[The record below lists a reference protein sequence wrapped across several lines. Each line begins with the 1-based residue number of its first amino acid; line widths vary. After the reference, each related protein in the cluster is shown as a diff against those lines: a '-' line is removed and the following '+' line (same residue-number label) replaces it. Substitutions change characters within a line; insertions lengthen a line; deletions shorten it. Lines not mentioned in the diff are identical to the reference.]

1 MRSALRNNRNTG
13 RKYSLDFSV
22 QALNLFNNVN
32 YGTPSS
38 SLIPTRV
45 PATGL
50 FVPDARLGR
59 STSLAGG
66 IFSSGSAV
74 RRVFVQASFQF

>member
-1 MRSALRNNRNTG
+1 MRAALRNNRNMG

-22 QALNLFNNVN
+22 QALNLLNNVN

-38 SLIPTRV
+38 RLIPARV
-45 PATGL
+45 PGTGL
-50 FVPDARLGR
+50 LVPDTRFGR

>member
-1 MRSALRNNRNTG
+1 MRAALRNNRNTG

-45 PATGL
+45 PGTGRY
-50 FVPDARLGR
+50 VPDTRFGR
-59 STSLAGG
+59 STSLASG

-74 RRVFVQASFQF
+74 RRVFAQASFEF